1 MSDRATTVFSGSRAS
16 ADQRLSANA
25 MIASGLWRDGT
36 APQPTHLIASEDE
49 IAMRYCGERL
59 YQDSSYTLC
68 VFETAEV
75 PAGIGLAQT
84 DDVAPSRLDLVSFE
98 ESGNEP
104 YYVACEPTPIV
115 RSGRLILERAGPWS
129 ARRPG
134 LTCRVTVG
142 REQRSGRAVARTLTL
157 EAFVGQAVEQLIVQV
172 RGSDDLGQRYNLRT
186 IVSTDRPLTFRIPR
200 SHVHTIE
207 VRIVPVNLPF
217 VKLAQF
223 EIGFENEIVPSTGG
237 SPWEP
242 R

>member
-1 MSDRATTVFSGSRAS
+1 
-16 ADQRLSANA
+16 
-25 MIASGLWRDGT
+25 
-36 APQPTHLIASEDE
+36 
-49 IAMRYCGERL
+49 
-59 YQDSSYTLC
+59 
-68 VFETAEV
+68 
-75 PAGIGLAQT
+75 
-84 DDVAPSRLDLVSFE
+84 
-98 ESGNEP
+98 
-104 YYVACEPTPIV
+104 
-115 RSGRLILERAGPWS
+115 
-129 ARRPG
+129 
-134 LTCRVTVG
+134 
-142 REQRSGRAVARTLTL
+142 VARTLTL